1 MMQTQRLSTIFDGI
15 SRHSSEGVDFKAGA
29 ESEGWKTAVKEWDMG
44 TFVWTSNILI
54 PGRNR

>member
-1 MMQTQRLSTIFDGI
+1 MRTQRLSTIFDGI

-29 ESEGWKTAVKEWDMG
+29 ESEGWKTAVKERDMG